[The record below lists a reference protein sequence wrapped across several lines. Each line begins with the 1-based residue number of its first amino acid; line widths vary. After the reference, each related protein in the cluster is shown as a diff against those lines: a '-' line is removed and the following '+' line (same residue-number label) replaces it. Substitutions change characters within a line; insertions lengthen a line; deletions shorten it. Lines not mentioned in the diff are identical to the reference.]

1 MNIINIIREEIQDL
15 EYRGDH
21 TAPNKNHSPIY
32 DVSDSYGEDMY
43 GGNAMRYYGNGNS
56 YDRES
61 IGIIQSLRNKPN
73 RGVKIYRAV
82 PDINNEL
89 DKEIKY
95 YYELAQYVRKFG
107 FAPIK
112 DRQASDIH
120 SSLGYNATATLDYL
134 NDKIRELN
142 QKKQK
147 PIGINSG
154 DWVTI
159 SLAYARDHGRSHL
172 KNKFKVV
179 TKTVPART
187 LFTDGNDVNEW
198 GYDPT

>member
-1 MNIINIIREEIQDL
+1 MDILKVIAEEIQNLD
-15 EYRGDH
+15 YRGDH
-21 TAPNKNHSPIY
+21 TAPNKNHSPLY

-61 IGIIQSLRNKPN
+61 IAIIQSLRNKPN
-73 RGVKIYRAV
+73 REVKIYRAV
-82 PDINNEL
+82 PNINLEL

-112 DRQASDIH
+112 DKHASDIH
-120 SSLGYNATATLDYL
+120 SSLGYNATATLDFINAKL
-134 NDKIRELN
+134 QELN
-142 QKKQK
+142 NKKAK
-147 PIGINSG
+147 PIGINAG

-159 SLAYARDHGRSHL
+159 SLAYARDHGRNNL
-172 KNKFKVV
+172 GNKFKVA
-179 TKTVPART
+179 TKTVPARE

-198 GYDPT
+198 GYDPS